1 MPARLFALLL
11 IIAAACLAQA
21 RNPTIT
27 EGAFQGRKAWI
38 LDNGLIRV
46 SVLSGG
52 GHIAEAR
59 LQTGDPK
66 KDINPMRVPHYPTI
80 DPHTYVPAK
89 HDATYGTG
97 AARWLM
103 SGYMGHLV
111 CFPSYGPPSEAEV
124 KAGLGGHGEA
134 PISEWKKIGV
144 DTSVG
149 AVTLRY
155 GTDLHRTQ
163 FRMERA
169 VTLRRGERHIRVEE
183 WVENLTPFD
192 RPINWM
198 QHATFGPPFA
208 EPGKTAMDASATRG
222 QVSGGRVAS
231 LAPGSSVT
239 WPRGTTAEGMPAELR
254 VFQPKSNS
262 GVYYTM
268 RMDPARAE
276 QFFTMYHPGY
286 RVLIGYL
293 FPAADNPWIADWQEN
308 RSSKAIP
315 WNSQVI
321 ARGIEFGSS
330 PFDEGL
336 RKSVER
342 GSFLGTPSYRWIGGR
357 ERLRTEWTLAL
368 FEVPEGFAG
377 VKDLRSVNGVPA
389 MTPEP
394 ASSR

>member
-1 MPARLFALLL
+1 MLSLILTAL
-11 IIAAACLAQA
+11 CFGQ
-21 RNPTIT
+21 TIT
-27 EGAFQGRKAWI
+27 EGTFQGRKAWI
-38 LDNGLIRV
+38 LENGLIRV

-52 GHIAEAR
+52 GHIAETR
-59 LQTGDPK
+59 LTTGDPK
-66 KDINPMRVPHYPTI
+66 KDVNPMRVPHYPTI
-80 DPHTYVPAK
+80 DPHTYDPSK
-89 HDATYGTG
+89 HDALYGDN
-97 AARWLM
+97 ASRWLM

-134 PISEWKKIGV
+134 PISEWKKIAIETKG
-144 DTSVG
+144 D

-155 GTDLHRTQ
+155 GADLPKTH

-169 VTLRRGERHIRVEE
+169 ITLRRGQRHIQVEE

-198 QHATFGPPFA
+198 QHATFGPPFV
-208 EPGKTAMDASATRG
+208 EPGKTAMDVSATRG
-222 QVSGGRVAS
+222 HVSGGRAAS
-231 LAPGSSVT
+231 LAPESDLT
-239 WPRGTTAEGMPAELR
+239 WPHGKTAEGAAADLR
-254 VFQPKSNS
+254 VFQPKANS

-268 RMDPARAE
+268 RMDPSRQQ

-286 RVLIGYL
+286 RVLIGYT

-308 RSSKAIP
+308 RSSKARP
-315 WNSQVI
+315 WNGQVV

-342 GSFLGTPSYRWIGGR
+342 GSYLGAPAYRWIGGR
-357 ERLRTEWTLAL
+357 QKLRTEWTLSL
-368 FEVPEGFAG
+368 FEIAEGFQG
-377 VKDLRSVNGVPA
+377 VRDLRTTNGAPVL
-389 MTPEP
+389 TP
-394 ASSR
+394 R